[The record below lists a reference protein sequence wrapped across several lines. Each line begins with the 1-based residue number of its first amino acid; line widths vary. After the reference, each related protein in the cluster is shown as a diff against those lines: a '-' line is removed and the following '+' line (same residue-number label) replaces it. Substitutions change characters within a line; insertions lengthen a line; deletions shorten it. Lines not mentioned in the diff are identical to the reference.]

1 MSRASFAILI
11 GAIFATGAA
20 AQAQTSAQTSTQA
33 GGQASVEAS
42 KQGAQA
48 SGGASAN
55 SGTSAQAGG
64 SSAALANGTALNAE
78 LNAPVD
84 SKKAKAGDQ
93 VIAHTTEAA
102 KADGKTVIP
111 KGAKLVGHVT
121 QASARAKGD
130 SESALAIQFDK
141 AILKNGQEMPLNV
154 ALRAIAAGQGSASAA
169 GSGGPGLDPMADA
182 GAAAAGGSPMS
193 GGSHGAVGGV
203 ASTAG
208 AATGSVA
215 NTAAGVG
222 RTAGGAANAAGSV
235 AGSAN
240 GAVGGLNSAGQLTS
254 NSRGVFG
261 LNGVNLVTDASS
273 ATQGSVI
280 TSTGKNV
287 HLDGGTRL
295 LLVSQGEASATP
307 NK

>member
-1 MSRASFAILI
+1 MNRASLLILI
-11 GAIFATGAA
+11 GAFLAAGAA
-20 AQAQTSAQTSTQA
+20 AQAQTSAQTGTQA
-33 GGQASVEAS
+33 SGQASVEAN
-42 KQGAQA
+42 KQGAQE
-48 SGGASAN
+48 SGGASAA
-55 SGTSAQAGG
+55 SGTSAQVNGNN
-64 SSAALANGTALNAE
+64 SSLASGTALNAE
-78 LNAPVD
+78 LNTSVD

-93 VIAHTTEAA
+93 VVAHTTEAV
-102 KADGKTVIP
+102 KSEGKTVVP
-111 KGAKLVGHVT
+111 KGTKLVGHVT

-141 AILKNGQEMPLNV
+141 AALKNGQEMPLNV
-154 ALRAIAAGQGSASAA
+154 TIRAIAAAESGASA
-169 GSGGPGLDPMADA
+169 GSGGPGLDAMGDA

-193 GGSHGAVGGV
+193 GGSRGAVGGV

-208 AATGSVA
+208 AAAGGVA

-222 RTAGGAANAAGSV
+222 RTAGGTANAAGGI
-235 AGSAN
+235 AGSSN

-261 LNGVNLVTDASS
+261 LNGVNLVTDASN

-287 HLDGGTRL
+287 RLDGGTKL
-295 LLVSQGEASATP
+295 LLVSQAEASATS